1 MNINRLKVWLVLF
14 FSTIVL
20 ISGVTASIIYS
31 SSYLSP
37 IGSNYAKEELQLLD
51 ELMSKDSIKL
61 SKIFNN
67 LLIEVIYVYFFKENF
82 SLINKYF

>member
-51 ELMSKDSIKL
+51 ELMSKDYIKL
-61 SKIFNN
+61 SNIFKD
-67 LLIEVIYVYFFKENF
+67 LKVSE
-82 SLINKYF
+82 